1 MEQITLKVEKRE
13 TGKQISKRY
22 RSENKVPGIF
32 YYRGTV
38 AIPILSDI
46 LALRPIVYTK
56 ETRVINLEIPGEEL
70 RECVLKEVTFDPVTD
85 RITHFDL
92 IGLSRDAI
100 MNFEVPV
107 SLVGAAKG
115 VREGGNLQQNIHKLN
130 IKCLP
135 KNLPGQI
142 EVDITDL
149 ELGSSIYI
157 SSINIEGVE
166 IDLPGDTPIIS
177 CVHSRVS
184 KSDVAT
190 TEATIESQD
199 NTNQE

>member
-1 MEQITLKVEKRE
+1 MEQITLNVEKRE
-13 TGKQISKRY
+13 TGKQVSKRY
-22 RSENKVPGIF
+22 RRENKVPGIF
-32 YYRGTV
+32 YYQGTV

-56 ETRVINLEIPGEEL
+56 ETRVINLAIPGEEVH
-70 RECVLKEVTFDPVTD
+70 ECVLKDVTFDPVTD
-85 RITHFDL
+85 KITHFDL
-92 IGLSRDAI
+92 IGLSKDTV
-100 MNFEVPV
+100 MNFEVPI

-115 VREGGNLQQNIHKLN
+115 VRAGGNLQQSIHKLN

-142 EVDITDL
+142 EIDITNLDL
-149 ELGSSIYI
+149 GTSLYV

-166 IDLPGDTPIIS
+166 IDLPADTPIIS

-184 KSDVAT
+184 KSEGAVSEVT
-190 TEATIESQD
+190 
-199 NTNQE
+199 QEGQAAKK